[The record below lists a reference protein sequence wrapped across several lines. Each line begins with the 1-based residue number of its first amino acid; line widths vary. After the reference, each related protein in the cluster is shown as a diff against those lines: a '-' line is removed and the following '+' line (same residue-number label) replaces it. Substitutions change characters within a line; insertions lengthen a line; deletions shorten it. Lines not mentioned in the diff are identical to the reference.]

1 MRKADVIVVGAGA
14 AGAIVASRLAEE
26 TGCRVL
32 LLEAGGRS
40 RPLIHSVPLLT
51 GVLANS
57 NFGVWRD
64 WTEPDAGLAGRSLA
78 WPRGRVLGGSTS
90 INGMVWMR
98 GRPSDY
104 ERWASAGAKG
114 WGWANVRPAME
125 AIENGTGPLGRRII
139 VNKHGGTNPLFDA
152 FLEAG
157 RQAGLP
163 VAEDFNAGPQEGVGR
178 FSVSIDKGRRISTAA
193 AFLSRPP
200 RNLEIV
206 TNAVAIGISFA
217 GSRARSVTAK
227 VGGSLAEFFADEIVL
242 CCGAVNSPKL
252 LMLSG
257 IGDADK
263 LQPLGIEVK
272 QHLPGVGENLQD
284 HISARLSWEC
294 KEPITLLS
302 FSRADRAA
310 LGVLRTWIVGSG
322 TAAWTPWA
330 TGFLLRSSGS
340 EPEPDLEGLFLP
352 GLSTYQLWM
361 PLVRPAPAGHGF
373 MASVYQLRPESR
385 GKITLRSA
393 DASEGPRIAANYLA
407 AEPDRTVLREG
418 VKLMQ
423 DLIERPAFD
432 PYRGRQLTPEPAKGD
447 AALDAAIAKVAGTAF
462 HPIGT
467 CKMGSADDPM
477 SVVSPE
483 LRVHGIDNLRIA
495 DASVMP
501 LMTSGNTNAP
511 AMMIGYRCADFVRD
525 GRATAD
531 GRPRPVETASM
542 RQERPAS
549 TTP

>member
-114 WGWANVRPAME
+114 WGWGMSARRWKRSRMAPV
-125 AIENGTGPLGRRII
+125 PLA
-139 VNKHGGTNPLFDA
+139 DA
-152 FLEAG
+152 SSSTSMAAPIRYSTPSS
-157 RQAGLP
+157 RQAGRPGSRSRRTLTP
-163 VAEDFNAGPQEGVGR
+163 GPRRRGSLLGEHRQR
-178 FSVSIDKGRRISTAA
+178 QTHIDGGG
-193 AFLSRPP
+193 LSERPP

-206 TNAVAIGISFA
+206 MNAVAIGISFA

-263 LQPLGIEVK
+263 LRPLGIEVK
-272 QHLPGVGENLQD
+272 QHLPGVGEE
-284 HISARLSWEC
+284 S
-294 KEPITLLS
+294 P
-302 FSRADRAA
+302 
-310 LGVLRTWIVGSG
+310 
-322 TAAWTPWA
+322 
-330 TGFLLRSSGS
+330 
-340 EPEPDLEGLFLP
+340 
-352 GLSTYQLWM
+352 
-361 PLVRPAPAGHGF
+361 RPHQR
-373 MASVYQLRPESR
+373 ASV
-385 GKITLRSA
+385 
-393 DASEGPRIAANYLA
+393 
-407 AEPDRTVLREG
+407 
-418 VKLMQ
+418 
-423 DLIERPAFD
+423 
-432 PYRGRQLTPEPAKGD
+432 
-447 AALDAAIAKVAGTAF
+447 AI
-462 HPIGT
+462 
-467 CKMGSADDPM
+467 
-477 SVVSPE
+477 
-483 LRVHGIDNLRIA
+483 RN
-495 DASVMP
+495 
-501 LMTSGNTNAP
+501 
-511 AMMIGYRCADFVRD
+511 
-525 GRATAD
+525 
-531 GRPRPVETASM
+531 
-542 RQERPAS
+542 
-549 TTP
+549 